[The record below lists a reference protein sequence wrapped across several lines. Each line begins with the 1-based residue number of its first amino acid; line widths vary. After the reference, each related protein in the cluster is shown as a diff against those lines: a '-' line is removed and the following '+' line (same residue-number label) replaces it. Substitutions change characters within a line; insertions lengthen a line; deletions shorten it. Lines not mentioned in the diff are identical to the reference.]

1 MCLRKCV
8 CSVCASF
15 RSIDSNFIV
24 CARVI
29 VLAIICF
36 KYFSMKDARLW
47 CRRCFVSLYASVCLF
62 ACLPVCV
69 WVEGFFGSKNFSIN
83 DVLCARARAPTQKRF
98 SIVHKTENESLRTA
112 EINIFSLNFNRFFLA
127 IHPFHFSS
135 MAFIW
140 NNSLSLSEIYGFGW
154 IEHFS
159 HIVQRK
165 QLCVSVCARA
175 CVYLSEL
182 KWKKNLRRTR
192 NLGWCV
198 WHACTWWCW
207 WCWCWMWPSL
217 TFYAFKCMF
226 IHIVLLTFHTTRVHT
241 FDTTHTHI

>member
-1 MCLRKCV
+1 MQGFGVDVVLCL
-8 CSVCASF
+8 
-15 RSIDSNFIV
+15 
-24 CARVI
+24 
-29 VLAIICF
+29 
-36 KYFSMKDARLW
+36 SMPL
-47 CRRCFVSLYASVCLF
+47 C

-69 WVEGFFGSKNFSIN
+69 WVDVFFGSKNFSIN
-83 DVLCARARAPTQKRF
+83 DVLCARARAPTQERF

-182 KWKKNLRRTR
+182 KWKKKFKTNTKLR
-192 NLGWCV
+192 LVC
-198 WHACTWWCW
+198 
-207 WCWCWMWPSL
+207 L
-217 TFYAFKCMF
+217 TCLYMMMLMMLMLNVAKFNFLCF
-226 IHIVLLTFHTTRVHT
+226 
-241 FDTTHTHI
+241 